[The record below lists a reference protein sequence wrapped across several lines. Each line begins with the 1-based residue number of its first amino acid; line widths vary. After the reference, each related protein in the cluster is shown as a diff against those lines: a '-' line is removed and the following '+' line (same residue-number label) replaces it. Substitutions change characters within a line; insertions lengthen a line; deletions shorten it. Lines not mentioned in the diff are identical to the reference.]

1 MLKGL
6 TSTEVLELRKKYGSN
21 SLPEKK
27 GLVWP
32 KILLSQFINP
42 TAAIIFAVC
51 LISILLGEI
60 NDAFMA
66 GAVIL
71 VDVAMGFYQEYKAE
85 KTFKALKNLIHPSAT
100 VIRNKT
106 RLKIDSSELV
116 PGDYVVISNGD
127 RLPADGTIVES
138 TNLLINEAILTG
150 EQEPIQK
157 GLSKDKNIVYMG
169 TIVLAGQGIFKVEK
183 IGSETKFGKIS
194 QSLADIKEEPTDL
207 QKKISKFSKS
217 LVVIVLVMCAL
228 IFLFGIITGVA
239 VWDMLR
245 LSIILVIAAI
255 PEGLPIV
262 ITVILALGMKRILKR
277 QGLVKRLVS
286 IETLGATT
294 VICTDKTGTLTEGV
308 MKVMKTDFTDEVK
321 ALTSIIIN
329 NEQKSGMELALWD
342 YAKEKAKNDFFYN
355 IVDSSKKIFEVP
367 FDSKIKY
374 HLTIAKINNENAAYL
389 LGAPEIILDFC
400 ALSKNEKN
408 AKLRQIEDWAKEG
421 LRVLGV
427 AIKTSGDLKE
437 KTEFKFIGLV
447 GIKDPIRKSVRDSIA
462 LAEKAGVEVKIITGD
477 YRLTAENVARQV
489 GLEVNNDNV
498 MEGWEIERLSDN
510 ELLQYVK
517 KVCVFARVTPEHKL
531 RIISALQKNGEVV
544 AMTGD
549 GVNDAPALKKADIG
563 MVVNEASDV
572 AKEAAD
578 LILLDSN
585 FKTIVAAIEEGR
597 LIFFNIKKVIAYILS
612 NSFVEIVV
620 IAGAMLLKIP
630 APLSILQILTIH
642 LVCDGPPDI
651 ILGFDKKQSGLMDLR
666 PQDMQKD
673 KILSGSIKLIIFAV
687 SFLIGIVVLGVFNLF
702 KADMALAQTIAF
714 AAVGSV
720 DLIYIF
726 SFRNLKKSVFNVEG
740 LFSNPYLFMAIIY
753 GYIIIF
759 SAIYLP
765 SLNKILG
772 TVPLNFGQWMIV
784 LGIGIFA
791 SLIVELIKLIDRSDM
806 IKNYLGRIANWFRQ
820 NQKNKL
826 L

>member
-6 TSTEVLELRKKYGSN
+6 TSTEVFEQRKKYGTN

-51 LISILLGEI
+51 IISILLGEI

-85 KTFKALKNLIHPSAT
+85 KTFKALKNLIRPFAT
-100 VIRNKT
+100 VIRDKT

-116 PGDYVVISNGD
+116 PGDLVVLSNGD
-127 RLPADGTIVES
+127 RLPADGIIVES
-138 TNLLINEAILTG
+138 ANLLINEAILTG
-150 EQEPIQK
+150 EQEPIEK
-157 GLSKDKNIVYMG
+157 NLSKDKNTVYMG
-169 TIVLAGQGIFKVEK
+169 TIVSAGQGVFKVEK
-183 IGSETKFGKIS
+183 IGAETKFGKIS

-217 LVVIVLVMCAL
+217 LVIVVLIVCVA
-228 IFLFGIITGVA
+228 IFLFGIITGGDI
-239 VWDMLR
+239 WEMFR

-308 MKVMKTDFTDEVK
+308 MKVMKTDFTDEAK

-342 YAKEKAKNDFFYN
+342 YAKEKTKDDFFYN
-355 IVDSSKKIFEVP
+355 IVDGSKKIFEVP
-367 FDSKIKY
+367 FDSKIKF
-374 HLTIAKINNENAAYL
+374 HLTVAEINNKKAAYL
-389 LGAPEIILDFC
+389 LGAPEIILNFC
-400 ALSKNEKN
+400 SLSENEKNEK
-408 AKLRQIEDWAKEG
+408 LHQIETWAMEG
-421 LRVLGV
+421 LRILGV
-427 AIKTSGDLKE
+427 AAKTDGDLKK
-437 KTEFKFIGLV
+437 KTGFEFIGLV
-447 GIKDPIRKSVRDSIA
+447 GIKDPIRKSVRDSIS

-477 YRLTAENVARQV
+477 YRLTAESVARQV
-489 GLEVNNDNV
+489 GIEVKNDNV
-498 MEGWEIERLSDN
+498 MEGWEIEQLSDD
-510 ELLQYVK
+510 ELLQRVK
-517 KVCVFARVTPEHKL
+517 RVRVFARVTPEHKL
-531 RIISALQKNGEVV
+531 RIVNALQKNGEIV

-597 LIFFNIKKVIAYILS
+597 LIFFNIKKVVAYILS

-620 IAGAMLLKIP
+620 IAGAMLLKMP
-630 APLSILQILTIH
+630 APLTILQILTIH

-666 PQDMQKD
+666 PQDMQKE
-673 KILSGSIKLIIFAV
+673 KILSGSVKLIVFAV
-687 SFLIGIVVLGVFNLF
+687 SFLIGLVVLAVFSLF
-702 KADMALAQTIAF
+702 KADLALAQTIAF
-714 AAVGSV
+714 ATVGSV

-726 SFRNLKKSVFNVEG
+726 SFRNLKKSVFNIEG
-740 LFSNPYLFMAIIY
+740 LFSNPYLFLAIIY
-753 GYIIIF
+753 GYLIIF
-759 SAIYLP
+759 TAIYSP

-772 TVPLNFGQWMIV
+772 TVPLDLGQWMIV

-806 IKNYLGRIANWFRQ
+806 IKKYLAHIAN
-820 NQKNKL
+820 K
-826 L
+826 

>member
-6 TSTEVLELRKKYGSN
+6 TSTEVTRQREKYGIN
-21 SLPEKK
+21 ELPEKK
-27 GLVWP
+27 GWVWP
-32 KILLSQFINP
+32 KILISQFINP

-51 LISILLGEI
+51 IISVLLGEI

-85 KTFKALKNLIHPSAT
+85 RTFKALRDLIRPVVT
-100 VIRNKT
+100 VIRDSK
-106 RLKIDSSELV
+106 RLKINSSELV
-116 PGDYVVISNGD
+116 PGDLVVLSNGD
-127 RLPADGTIVES
+127 RLPADGVVIE
-138 TNLLINEAILTG
+138 NADLLVNEAILTG
-150 EQEPIQK
+150 EQEPIK
-157 GLSKDKNIVYMG
+157 KDLSNDNNSVYMG
-169 TIVLAGQGIFKVEK
+169 TIVSSGQGIFRVEK
-183 IGSETKFGKIS
+183 IGAETKFGKIS
-194 QSLADIKEEPTDL
+194 QSLVDIKEEPTDL

-217 LVVIVLVMCAL
+217 LVVVVLIMCVA
-228 IFLFGIITGVA
+228 IFLFGIITGGEI
-239 VWDMLR
+239 WEMFR

-262 ITVILALGMKRILKR
+262 ITVVLALGMKRILKR

-308 MKVMKTDFTDEVK
+308 MKVVKTDFTDEEK

-342 YAKEKAKNDFFYN
+342 YAKEKTKDNFFYG
-355 IVDSSKKIFEVP
+355 IVDNSKKIFEVP

-374 HLTIAKINNENAAYL
+374 HLTVVEISGEKAAYL
-389 LGAPEIILDFC
+389 LGAPEIILESCSVSDIE
-400 ALSKNEKN
+400 KNE
-408 AKLRQIEDWAKEG
+408 KLRQIEIWATEG
-421 LRVLGV
+421 LRILGV
-427 AIKTSGDLKE
+427 AIKKDGNLKE
-437 KTEFKFIGLV
+437 KSDFEFLGLV
-447 GIKDPIRKSVRDSIA
+447 GIKDPIRKTVRDSIM

-489 GLEVNNDNV
+489 GLAIKNDNV
-498 MEGWEIERLSDN
+498 MEGWEIEQLSDN
-510 ELLQYVK
+510 ELSQYVK
-517 KVCVFARVTPEHKL
+517 RIRVFARVTPEHKL
-531 RIISALQKNGEVV
+531 RIVNALQKNGEIV

-597 LIFFNIKKVIAYILS
+597 LIFFNIKKVVAYILS

-620 IAGAMLLKIP
+620 IAGAMILKMP
-630 APLSILQILTIH
+630 APLTILQILTIH

-666 PQDMQKD
+666 PQDMQKE
-673 KILSGSIKLIIFAV
+673 KILSGSVKFIVFAV
-687 SFLIGIVVLGVFNLF
+687 SFLIGLLILVIFSLF
-702 KADMALAQTIAF
+702 KSDLALAQTIAF
-714 AAVGSV
+714 ATVGSV
-720 DLIYIF
+720 DLVYIF

-740 LFSNPYLFMAIIY
+740 LFSNPYLFLSIIY
-753 GYIIIF
+753 GYIIILM
-759 SAIYLP
+759 AIYSP

-772 TVPLNFGQWMIV
+772 TVPLDFSQWMIV
-784 LGIGIFA
+784 LGVGIFA
-791 SLIVELIKLIDRSDM
+791 SLIVEVIKLIDRSDA
-806 IKNYLGRIANWFRQ
+806 IKRRLGNVVNKFRQ
-820 NQKNKL
+820 NNK
-826 L
+826 